1 MDFNKPFKLTLEHY
15 GTSITVEVD
24 HSDVDLEEVMRLFR
38 SLLIAAGFPKSNI
51 DFYLNEEE

>member
-15 GTSITVEVD
+15 GTSITVE

>member
-51 DFYLNEEE
+51 DFLNEEE